1 LVARLLWEQDVA
13 GSNPAAPTSNIKKEN
28 EQKKSIKET
37 EKRINVIYYKNE
49 AMYMNCKIKIFHIFC
64 FFMILSFSLFS
75 FTGVSIAQ
83 EEELDE
89 RVKNCISCCN
99 AKTQACFNINPDRRL
114 CAVELE
120 ACVATCKSEGESPSE
135 WSDCWSQSE
144 P

>member
-1 LVARLLWEQDVA
+1 M
-13 GSNPAAPTSNIKKEN
+13 N
-28 EQKKSIKET
+28 
-37 EKRINVIYYKNE
+37 YK
-49 AMYMNCKIKIFHIFC
+49 MNIFHMFC
-64 FFMILSFSLFS
+64 FSMILYFSLLS
-75 FTGVSIAQ
+75 FPGISVA
-83 EEELDE
+83 EEEALDE

>member
-1 LVARLLWEQDVA
+1 MYCIRNIFFITCLV
-13 GSNPAAPTSNIKKEN
+13 
-28 EQKKSIKET
+28 
-37 EKRINVIYYKNE
+37 
-49 AMYMNCKIKIFHIFC
+49 
-64 FFMILSFSLFS
+64 MILSFSICSL
-75 FTGVSIAQ
+75 TGISIAQ

-99 AKTQACFNINPDRRL
+99 AKAQACFNINPDRRL